1 MPLHDDV
8 RDRVATIVADV
19 FDISRDDVNADLG
32 YGVIERWDSVGH
44 LDLLM
49 ALERAFGF
57 SLTADLIPQ
66 LASVRAIEEYVASL
80 APA

>member
-1 MPLHDDV
+1 MPVPDDV

-19 FDISRDDVNADLG
+19 FGIARDEVHADLG

-57 SLTADLIPQ
+57 SLTAELIPQ
-66 LASVRAIEEYVASL
+66 LASVRAIEEYTASL